1 MKTRFDLEQEILE
14 CWGVTTDI
22 DVLFNSIKD
31 KNLSQSQILEILNGI
46 KVLYDLKFDSM
57 FNTFESVI
65 LPRSKYDY

>member
-1 MKTRFDLEQEILE
+1 MKTRFDLEQEILQ

>member
-46 KVLYDLKFDSM
+46 KVLYELKFDSM

>member
-1 MKTRFDLEQEILE
+1 MKTRFDLEQEILQ

-46 KVLYDLKFDSM
+46 KVLYELKFDSM